1 MLTTHHAGTVNI
13 VINERNARGDLPL
26 IRIKPR
32 SAESYI
38 IPSDCSSQT
47 RVVALAR
54 SGNLQSLIA
63 HCRTHHVRTSM
74 YAITSL

>member
-1 MLTTHHAGTVNI
+1 MLTTHHVGTINN

-38 IPSDCSSQT
+38 VPSDCSSQT
-47 RVVALAR
+47 RVVTLAR
-54 SGNLQSLIA
+54 SRNLQCLIA
-63 HCRTHHVRTSM
+63 HFRIRHVRTSM
-74 YAITSL
+74 CAVTSL